1 MSPQALER
9 EYLACLLTPDGRRA
23 RALVEQGLSAG
34 VPAST
39 LYLRLIAPAMYE
51 IGRMW
56 ETATISV
63 AQEHL
68 STQITQA
75 VIAALALHL
84 SGGEPVGAG
93 RVAAVSSS
101 PGELHAIGAQ
111 MVGDF
116 LDAQGWTVLALGAN
130 LPARELV
137 ELVRVREAALV
148 ALSTALP
155 GHLLSVTPNLPAA
168 ATAAPPPV
176 HRRRRARL
184 PRGPRPGAGRRR
196 RRLRR

>member
-1 MSPQALER
+1 VSDVFPSLDAASPQALEQA
-9 EYLACLLTPDGRRA
+9 YLDCLLTPDGRRA
-23 RALVEQGLSAG
+23 RALIEQALGAG

-39 LYLRLIAPAMYE
+39 VYLRVISPAMEE

-56 ETATISV
+56 ETAAISL

-75 VIAALALHL
+75 VIASLALHL

-116 LDAQGWTVLALGAN
+116 LDAQGWTVLAL
-130 LPARELV
+130 
-137 ELVRVREAALV
+137 
-148 ALSTALP
+148 
-155 GHLLSVTPNLPAA
+155 
-168 ATAAPPPV
+168 
-176 HRRRRARL
+176 RRR
-184 PRGPRPGAGRRR
+184 
-196 RRLRR
+196 